1 MNRLLILPVLLL
13 TLLVGTPAFSA
24 DFRKGYTAYQSG
36 DYATALR
43 EWTPL
48 AEQGDAKSQHNLGV
62 MYDDGTGVPQDDKTA
77 VKWYRLAA
85 KQGFATAQSNLG
97 TMYETG
103 KGVPQDDET
112 AVKWYKLAAEQ
123 GLVEAQYNLGGMYDY
138 GRGVPQDDETA
149 VKWYKL
155 AAKQGDANAQ
165 KAVRDLEKKIAS
177 EKATPPVIADRQ
189 GLPECPANQDERY
202 DNCFGTYT
210 YADGNK
216 YVGEWKDDKFNGQ
229 GTYTYA
235 NGDKYVGEFRD
246 DNLNGQGTYT
256 YANGDKYIG
265 EFRNGDSHGRGI
277 EYHADGTVGEE
288 GIWKDG
294 EFQYAQKVAPPVVAE
309 KPPETTPEPIQQEAA
324 PAAKPDINLAGTGT
338 GFSITRSGHML
349 TNHHVIKGC
358 QLVVLHIEGSVKKT
372 TVLARDKTN
381 DLALLKANFTPKAV
395 FSIKQKNAALMEEI
409 MVAGYPFGRSV
420 SSSVKITRGI
430 VSSLTGVGDNYS
442 NMQIDAAI
450 QPGNSGGPIIDENGN
465 VVGVAVARL
474 NKMLFMKER
483 GTIPENSNFGIKS
496 SIAYNFAEA
505 NGIELPGEKRAKMSR
520 RDMGKLV
527 TKGTHYLSCWMTKQ
541 QLAKAQN
548 KKELAM
554 DIDPTL
560 LRTIRGFAD
569 LRN

>member
-1 MNRLLILPVLLL
+1 
-13 TLLVGTPAFSA
+13 
-24 DFRKGYTAYQSG
+24 
-36 DYATALR
+36 
-43 EWTPL
+43 
-48 AEQGDAKSQHNLGV
+48 
-62 MYDDGTGVPQDDKTA
+62 MYEEGQGVPQDYKTA
-77 VKWYRLAA
+77 LEWYRLAA
-85 KQGFATAQSNLG
+85 
-97 TMYETG
+97 
-103 KGVPQDDET
+103 
-112 AVKWYKLAAEQ
+112 
-123 GLVEAQYNLGGMYDY
+123 
-138 GRGVPQDDETA
+138 GRGDTD
-149 VKWYKL
+149 
-155 AAKQGDANAQ
+155 AQ

-177 EKATPPVIADRQ
+177 EKATPPVIAKK
-189 GLPECPANQDERY
+189 A
-202 DNCFGTYT
+202 
-210 YADGNK
+210 
-216 YVGEWKDDKFNGQ
+216 
-229 GTYTYA
+229 
-235 NGDKYVGEFRD
+235 
-246 DNLNGQGTYT
+246 
-256 YANGDKYIG
+256 
-265 EFRNGDSHGRGI
+265 
-277 EYHADGTVGEE
+277 
-288 GIWKDG
+288 
-294 EFQYAQKVAPPVVAE
+294 
-309 KPPETTPEPIQQEAA
+309 PEPTPNPRQQEAA
-324 PAAKPDINLAGTGT
+324 PAARPDINLAGTGT

-395 FSIKQKNAALMEEI
+395 FSIKQKNADLMEDI

-474 NKMLFMKER
+474 DKIHFMKER

-505 NGIELPGEKRAKMSR
+505 NGIELPRENRGKMTR

>member
-1 MNRLLILPVLLL
+1 MKN
-13 TLLVGTPAFSA
+13 
-24 DFRKGYTAYQSG
+24 D
-36 DYATALR
+36 LR
-43 EWTPL
+43 NG
-48 AEQGDAKSQHNLGV
+48 Q
-62 MYDDGTGVPQDDKTA
+62 
-77 VKWYRLAA
+77 
-85 KQGFATAQSNLG
+85 
-97 TMYETG
+97 
-103 KGVPQDDET
+103 
-112 AVKWYKLAAEQ
+112 
-123 GLVEAQYNLGGMYDY
+123 
-138 GRGVPQDDETA
+138 
-149 VKWYKL
+149 
-155 AAKQGDANAQ
+155 
-165 KAVRDLEKKIAS
+165 
-177 EKATPPVIADRQ
+177 
-189 GLPECPANQDERY
+189 
-202 DNCFGTYT
+202 GTYT

-430 VSSLTGVGDNYS
+430 VSSLTGIGDNYS